1 MATTLPVLDIQGG
14 AAAAVDVNDAWLERE
29 KGAQAVKDS
38 VVAHLA
44 QRRSGTA
51 STKNR
56 AAVAG
61 SSAKP
66 YRQKGTGRARAGS
79 RKSPVW
85 RGGGVVFGPLPRS
98 YSKHVNRK
106 VQRLALRRAFT
117 ERVDAGDVI
126 VVNEVAIDDAKTRR
140 MVEFLERIGAGQ
152 DALVLVDELS
162 PSVATAAR
170 NLPCVHVMKAASVNA
185 YLLLQFRKIV
195 FSRAGLEAFGKRLV
209 TVKEGK

>member
-1 MATTLPVLDIQGG
+1 MATTLSVLDPRGG
-14 AAAAVDVNDAWLERE
+14 AAVAVDVSDAWLERD

-44 QRRSGTA
+44 QRRSGSA
-51 STKNR
+51 CTKTR
-56 AAVAG
+56 SEVAG

-117 ERVDAGDVI
+117 DRVDAGDVI
-126 VVNEVAIDDAKTRR
+126 VVSEVALDEAKTRR
-140 MVEFLERIGAGQ
+140 MVEFLEGIGAGQ
-152 DALVLVDELS
+152 DALVLVDDLS
-162 PSVATAAR
+162 PSVAIAAR
-170 NLPCVHVMKAASVNA
+170 NMPCVHVMKAASVNT

-195 FSRAGLEAFGKRLV
+195 FSRAGLEAFGKRLE

>member
-44 QRRSGTA
+44 LRRSGTA

-66 YRQKGTGRARAGS
+66 YRQKGTGRARAGT
-79 RKSPVW
+79 RKSPLW

-126 VVNEVAIDDAKTRR
+126 VVSEVAIDDAKTRR

>member
-44 QRRSGTA
+44 QRRSGSA

-66 YRQKGTGRARAGS
+66 YRQKGTGRARAGT
-79 RKSPVW
+79 RKSPLW

-140 MVEFLERIGAGQ
+140 MVEFLERVGAGQ